1 MIARIQIQG
10 IVSSESRKLL
20 DINETNWDETN
31 WYWVSYSPEHIL
43 VGDYGVCK
51 ILETCDQFAN
61 RFDYIPR
68 GWKMVVRMDGVDD
81 SLIPVLD
88 SWGYTGKEIFIE
100 IEGEFEK
107 EGNILKRS
115 HKFTKT
121 TKK

>member
-10 IVSSESRKLL
+10 IVSAKSRKLL
-20 DINETNWDETN
+20 ELDETNWDETN

-43 VGDYGVCK
+43 AGDYGVCK

-68 GWKMVVRMDGVDD
+68 GWKMAVRMDGVDD

-100 IEGEFEK
+100 IEGDFK
-107 EGNILKRS
+107 NEGTILKRS
-115 HKFTKT
+115 HKFTT
-121 TKK
+121 YPKK